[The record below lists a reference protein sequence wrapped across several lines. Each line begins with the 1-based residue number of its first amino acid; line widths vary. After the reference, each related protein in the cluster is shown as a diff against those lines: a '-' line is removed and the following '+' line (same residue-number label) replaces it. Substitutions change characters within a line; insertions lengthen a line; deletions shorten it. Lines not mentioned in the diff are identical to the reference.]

1 MGILFLLGLTLEIN
15 FYQEQ
20 NQDKNNESNQNLV
33 ISFVEYFVQIGI
45 FSIGKNHCD
54 YKSNKKTYGKH

>member
-1 MGILFLLGLTLEIN
+1 MGILFFCLTLEIN

-33 ISFVEYFVQIGI
+33 ISLVEYFVQIGI
-45 FSIGKNHCD
+45 FPVGDNHCD
-54 YKSNKKTYGKH
+54 NKSNKKRGCKY